1 MDTIGIGFGMLM
13 AFFLGVAHAQ
23 DDPRLHPGELRVVD
37 VTRAG
42 LKEIVPGAVYMRH
55 WFGTHQSTA
64 LFEFPASAGSDTGL
78 ALHSHGS
85 EMAVQMVGDSSIVD
99 ERGRHYPVRQGD
111 VILVK
116 ANVRHTGTFGAN
128 ANRILSVVTPP
139 RPEYADEDGNAY
151 FPGHGQP
158 AVAAASARPADA
170 GSAVRTLFNL
180 QNVEA
185 SLLPVGSDSLAFRHW
200 HGQDVSVAVTRLRV
214 GQTGHLRAA
223 HAVHGEEVTFL
234 LRGTMTLTQ
243 GDGAVLTAHA
253 GQLVMLPPYRAH
265 SAACLTDDCLLLS
278 WHTPRRD
285 EWGAEGSLPDV
296 RFASTGGGAVTG
308 AAYAGCPCQQGQPG
322 KQQQ

>member
-1 MDTIGIGFGMLM
+1 MRTIGMGFGMLVV
-13 AFFLGVAHAQ
+13 FFVGVADAQ
-23 DDPRLHPGELRVVD
+23 DDPRLHPGELRVLEVA
-37 VTRAG
+37 RAR

-64 LFEFPASAGSDTGL
+64 LFEFRASAGSDAGL
-78 ALHSHGS
+78 SLRSHGS

-99 ERGRHYPVRQGD
+99 EYARHYSVRQGD
-111 VILVK
+111 VILVQ
-116 ANVRHTGTFGAN
+116 ANVRHTRAFGTN

-139 RPEYADEDGNAY
+139 RPEYAAEDGNAY
-151 FPGHGQP
+151 FPGHSRS
-158 AVAAASARPADA
+158 AVASARPADA
-170 GSAVRTLFNL
+170 GPAVRTLFNL
-180 QNVEA
+180 QQVEA
-185 SLLPVGSDSLAFRHW
+185 TLLPVGSESLAFRHW

-214 GQTGHLRAA
+214 GQAGHLRAA

-234 LRGTMTLTQ
+234 LRGTMAFTQ
-243 GDGAVLTAHA
+243 GRGAALTAHA

-265 SAACLTDDCLLLS
+265 SAACMTDNCLLLS

-296 RFASTGGGAVTG
+296 RFTSTGGGGVTG
-308 AAYAGCPCQQGQPG
+308 AAHGVCPCQQGQTG